1 VGSRR
6 LETFFVRR
14 AVVEEEAAVAGK
26 EWRDDGEGEAL
37 RMSLRVRRPVG
48 P

>member
-1 VGSRR
+1 

-14 AVVEEEAAVAGK
+14 AVEEEEEEEEAAAAAGK

-37 RMSLRVRRPVG
+37 RMSLRARRAVG